1 MGATLGNVLAQAHYI
16 FAAIKNKYAMLEVII
31 SVTLYATAIVLL
43 VKGVI
48 AFCNYSGRDMVSE
61 SRSRQ

>member
-1 MGATLGNVLAQAHYI
+1 
-16 FAAIKNKYAMLEVII
+16 MLEVII

-43 VKGVI
+43 VKGAI

-61 SRSRQ
+61 